1 MYEIDP
7 YTLEDIDFNDKALN
21 DFMSRFGDLDP
32 NKNMVQNK
40 FKSKNAI
47 QTSQQLQD
55 KGFGV
60 LGEQGL
66 DVYNNQGIGTGSPGQ
81 GIGSTETD
89 QERRQN
95 RRQDRLS
102 NRIDRAADRGATQE
116 KLDKLSGKLEN
127 EKGEGLLATKKIGV
141 GDYGSLGMEALD
153 VVDTLKG
160 NKFDSDAESGGP
172 GKSGA
177 IGKGVKTFA
186 TVTAATGNPFIGGLA
201 GAGVLAVTALKHQQ
215 ANRKFY
221 DNRKKFNKSG
231 DKLLEAEREE
241 ELARSEGLL
250 SMNTLKGLRQKQL
263 GIFNT

>member
-7 YTLEDIDFNDKALN
+7 YTLEDIDFGDVAFN
-21 DFMSRFGDLDP
+21 DFMSRFGDPDP
-32 NKNMVQNK
+32 NRFMVQNK

-47 QTSQQLQD
+47 QSSQQLQD

-66 DVYNNQGIGTGSPGQ
+66 DVYNNSGIGSGSPGQ
-81 GIGSTETD
+81 GIGSTETP
-89 QERRQN
+89 QEKRQKS
-95 RRQDRLS
+95 RQDRLS
-102 NRIDRAADRGATQE
+102 DRIDRAADRGATQE

-127 EKGEGLLATKKIGV
+127 EKGEGLLATKEMGA

-160 NKFDSDAESGGP
+160 NKYDSSAEGGGP

-177 IGKGVKTFA
+177 IEKGVSTFA
-186 TVTAATGNPFIGGLA
+186 TVTAATGNPIIGGIA
-201 GAGVLAVTALKHQQ
+201 GAGVLAVSHFKHQG
-215 ANRKFY
+215 ANREFY

-231 DKLLEAEREE
+231 DKVSEAEREE
-241 ELARSEGLL
+241 ELARSKGLM
-250 SMNTLKGLRQKQL
+250 SMNLLKGLRQKQL